1 MKKNLKNN
9 SFNFSLELHKFNQTY
24 SKHNINNITTHI
36 CTKWRKCTREPNLCA
51 SQKLSLSMSLH
62 WSRYDILKWETQ
74 FSFLLSSSGPFR
86 DCFQVRQAGHST
98 SGMYLLKT
106 EGSDRLIQA
115 WCEHKL
121 DNGGWTVFQRRKD
134 GSVNFFRNWE
144 NYKVKGQSMLQTSR
158 HAKLR
163 QSFFYSFT
171 FV

>member
-1 MKKNLKNN
+1 MNANCHYQCHCIGSDMIYWN
-9 SFNFSLELHKFNQTY
+9 EN
-24 SKHNINNITTHI
+24 
-36 CTKWRKCTREPNLCA
+36 P
-51 SQKLSLSMSLH
+51 
-62 WSRYDILKWETQ
+62 
-74 FSFLLSSSGPFR
+74 SFLFSISSSGPFR

-98 SGMYLLKT
+98 SGMYLLKA

-144 NYKVKGQSMLQTSR
+144 NYKVKAHNTLTSVCCR

-163 QSFFYSFT
+163 QSISSELLSFLT
-171 FV
+171 VFPNSVTVNF